1 MSTNPPGETRA
12 KEREDRQGG
21 GGSTS
26 FLSGGDERSEPESQI
41 EKLSIAGE
49 MHADTGGV
57 ADAPARSA
65 GASVALP
72 CQRSNNCIEEDD
84 DENESASNQLSP
96 YRRKCRHRLI
106 MAIEWMVKK
115 HGINFVGLLT
125 LTFGVPGSGRGSQV
139 TKELREQA
147 KDLEFVQ
154 KRWHSLNTNIII
166 KHYADW
172 ICILEPQGDGVW
184 HLHVVVATKVDIRT
198 DTDVETLTNYKLP
211 AWMRRGKHLRN
222 EALAAEWRALREVA
236 CKYRFGRIELLPIK
250 RTGEALAFYLADYL
264 TESFKLIPPGKK
276 HRLIRLSRGVSR
288 QITMRF
294 SIWSLGNLI
303 YRTRLKMAAG
313 MLYFE
318 DYGDFANYFGPRW
331 NYYIGDIIAAIP
343 VPMVFA
349 KADFERGIAVKIL
362 NDFAENPFPY
372 LDEETKKKLAAVNAM
387 LLRKFTELA
396 FDDMAQMRWQESQP
410 SEADNI
416 DVGPLTDADLQE
428 DLLEP
433 SENPF

>member
-1 MSTNPPGETRA
+1 MNTVASLPSASPAVAPTLTE
-12 KEREDRQGG
+12 GG
-21 GGSTS
+21 
-26 FLSGGDERSEPESQI
+26 P
-41 EKLSIAGE
+41 
-49 MHADTGGV
+49 V
-57 ADAPARSA
+57 A
-65 GASVALP
+65 GAPGGAGCPAAGLLY
-72 CQRSNNCIEEDD
+72 QESNNCIGK
-84 DENESASNQLSP
+84 NESPAESLSP

-106 MAIEWMVKK
+106 MVIEWMVRK

-125 LTFGVPGSGRGSQV
+125 LTFGVPGSGRGSQA

-154 KRWHSLNTNIII
+154 ERWHSLNTNIIARR
-166 KHYADW
+166 YPDW

-198 DTDVETLTNYKLP
+198 GTDVETLTNYSLP

-250 RTGEALAFYLADYL
+250 RTGEALARYLASYL
-264 TESFKLIPPGKK
+264 SKSFRLIPSGRK
-276 HRLIRLSRGVSR
+276 HRLVRLSRGVSR
-288 QITMRF
+288 QFSMTF

-303 YRTRLKMAAG
+303 YRTRLKMAAS
-313 MLYFE
+313 MLHFE

-331 NYYIGDIIAAIP
+331 NYYLGDPIAAIP

-349 KADFERGIAVKIL
+349 KGDFERGIAVKIL
-362 NDFAENPFPY
+362 NDFAENPVPY
-372 LDEETKKKLAAVNAM
+372 LDEETKKKLAAVNSM

-396 FDDMAQMRWQESQP
+396 FDDMAEVRWQESQRA
-410 SEADNI
+410 EADNI

-428 DLLEP
+428 DLLER

>member
-1 MSTNPPGETRA
+1 MSASVISRGDQRNELEPAEPKQRA
-12 KEREDRQGG
+12 D
-21 GGSTS
+21 SS
-26 FLSGGDERSEPESQI
+26 SVLRSEARE
-41 EKLSIAGE
+41 A
-49 MHADTGGV
+49 HAHTEGA
-57 ADAPARSA
+57 ADVPARSA
-65 GASVALP
+65 GASAALP

-84 DENESASNQLSP
+84 DEYESASNQLSP

-115 HGINFVGLLT
+115 HGLNNVGLLT
-125 LTFGVPGSGRGSQV
+125 LTFGVPGSGRGSQA

-154 KRWHSLNTNIII
+154 KRWHSLNTNIIARR
-166 KHYADW
+166 YPDW

-198 DTDVETLTNYKLP
+198 GTDVETLTNYSLP

-222 EALAAEWRALREVA
+222 EALAAEWRRLRETT

-250 RTGEALAFYLADYL
+250 KTGEALARYLAAYL
-264 TESFKLIPPGKK
+264 SKSFKVIHPGKK
-276 HRLIRLSRGVSR
+276 HRLVRLSRGVSR
-288 QITMRF
+288 QITMHF

-303 YRTRLKMAAG
+303 YRTRLKIAAS
-313 MLYFE
+313 MLHFE
-318 DYGDFANYFGPRW
+318 DYGDFANYFGPHW
-331 NYYIGDIIAAIP
+331 NYYLGDLIAAIP

-349 KADFERGIAVKIL
+349 KGDFERGIAVKIL
-362 NDFAENPFPY
+362 DAFAGNPFPY
-372 LDEETKKKLAAVNAM
+372 LDEETKKKLVAVHSM

-410 SEADNI
+410 AEADNI
-416 DVGPLTDADLQE
+416 DVGPLTEADLQE
-428 DLLEP
+428 DLLKP